1 MLTSGAIRRRCS
13 VLVAGA
19 VLVGC
24 LAACGDAGSADSA
37 GGTSPTPEETWVE
50 PVLAENAKESATEV
64 LTGLD
69 DSDLPSGEEIAQ
81 QILDKLVMAPGQDAD
96 RMAVPSV
103 VVDGTRVGVA
113 MGWSS
118 SCVLVHRVDG
128 VVEDVYVP
136 DVSLQPGEM
145 GCEGWT
151 AITTPP
157 STH

>member
-1 MLTSGAIRRRCS
+1 
-13 VLVAGA
+13 
-19 VLVGC
+19 
-24 LAACGDAGSADSA
+24 
-37 GGTSPTPEETWVE
+37 
-50 PVLAENAKESATEV
+50 
-64 LTGLD
+64 
-69 DSDLPSGEEIAQ
+69 
-81 QILDKLVMAPGQDAD
+81 
-96 RMAVPSV
+96 MAVPSV

-113 MGWSS
+113 MGWAGDG
-118 SCVLVHRVDG
+118 VLVHRVDG

>member
-13 VLVAGA
+13 LLVAGA

-24 LAACGDAGSADSA
+24 LAACGDAPGGGEADASQ
-37 GGTSPTPEETWVE
+37 TPEETWVE
-50 PVLAENAKESATEV
+50 PVLAQNAKESATEV
-64 LTGLD
+64 LSGLD
-69 DSDLPSGEEIAQ
+69 DADLPSSDEIAQ
-81 QILDKLVMAPGQDAD
+81 QIVDKLVMAPGQDAD

-145 GCEGWT
+145 GCAGWT